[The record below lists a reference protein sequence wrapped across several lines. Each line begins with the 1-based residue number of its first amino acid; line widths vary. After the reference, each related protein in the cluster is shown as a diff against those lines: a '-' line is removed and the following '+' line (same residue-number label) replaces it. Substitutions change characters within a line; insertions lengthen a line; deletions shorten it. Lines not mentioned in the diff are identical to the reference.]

1 MHFSNLLKF
10 LIFMTFNIFYVMKF
24 FGVIKTK
31 IFSLQLS
38 FKEVLATLS
47 KNIETLRLN
56 RKWLSE

>member
-1 MHFSNLLKF
+1 
-10 LIFMTFNIFYVMKF
+10 MTICFFYVKKL

-31 IFSLQLS
+31 IFSLHLR
-38 FKEVLATLS
+38 FKELLATLS